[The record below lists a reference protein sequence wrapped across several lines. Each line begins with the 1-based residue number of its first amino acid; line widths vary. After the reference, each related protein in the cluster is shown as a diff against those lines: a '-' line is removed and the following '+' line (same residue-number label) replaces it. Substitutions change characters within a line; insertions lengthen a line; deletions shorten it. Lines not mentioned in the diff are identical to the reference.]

1 MIDVSRLQT
10 ALKKY
15 KEDITDYN
23 EKISLQQG
31 EILKDQAWI
40 HKLEAEIEEYKEA
53 MTEKVNVIKDYQ
65 SKIFG
70 AEEAIKALEELI

>member
-15 KEDITDYN
+15 KEDIADYN
-23 EKISLQQG
+23 EKISLQQS

-40 HKLEAEIEEYKEA
+40 HKLEAEIQEYKEA
-53 MTEKVNVIKDYQ
+53 IY
-65 SKIFG
+65 
-70 AEEAIKALEELI
+70 